1 MDKQN
6 ILEELKNE
14 IKGLRAGPTVAQI
27 GTVAKVGDGVA
38 IVHGLSNVQYSELLE
53 FLPTDEAGK
62 SAESVKGLAMNLEED
77 SVGVIILGNATPIKE
92 GQTVKSTGKV
102 LSIPVSEKI
111 IGRVVNSL
119 GEPIDGGEPL
129 SKIGNEVKDCPLE
142 KIAPGVI
149 TRESV
154 KIPLQTGIKAID
166 GMIPIGRGQRELIIG
181 DRQTGKTAIAIDTI
195 VNQGKDTRF
204 STPICVYV
212 AIGQKESKIAQ
223 IVEHLKKTGAMKYTV
238 VVAASAGVG
247 AAFQYLAPY
256 AGVAIGEYF
265 MAQGKDALVIYD
277 DLSKHAVAYRQ
288 ISLLLRRP
296 PGREAYPGDVFYLHS
311 RLLERAAKLN

>member
-1 MDKQN
+1 MDKQS

-14 IKGLRAGPTVAQI
+14 IKGLRASGPEVAHI

-53 FLPTDEAGK
+53 FETSLATEN
-62 SAESVKGLAMNLEED
+62 VKGLALNLEED
-77 SVGVIILGNATPIKE
+77 SVGVIILGEAATIKE

-111 IGRVVNSL
+111 VGRVVNPL
-119 GEPIDGGEPL
+119 GEPIDGGQAL
-129 SKIGNEVKDCPLE
+129 SKTDKNIQNCPLE

-195 VNQGKDTRF
+195 ANQKGQDVF
-204 STPICVYV
+204 CIYV
-212 AIGQKESKIAQ
+212 AIGQKLSSVVQVA
-223 IVEHLKKTGAMKYTV
+223 KTLEEQGALEYTTM
-238 VVAASAGVG
+238 VVASSEDPAPL
-247 AAFQYLAPY
+247 QYLAPY
-256 AGVAIGEYF
+256 AGCAMAEEYLYT
-265 MAQGKDALVIYD
+265 GKHALIVYD
-277 DLSKHAVAYRQ
+277 DLSKHAQAYRQ
-288 ISLLLRRP
+288 LSLLLQRP

-311 RLLERAAKLN
+311 R